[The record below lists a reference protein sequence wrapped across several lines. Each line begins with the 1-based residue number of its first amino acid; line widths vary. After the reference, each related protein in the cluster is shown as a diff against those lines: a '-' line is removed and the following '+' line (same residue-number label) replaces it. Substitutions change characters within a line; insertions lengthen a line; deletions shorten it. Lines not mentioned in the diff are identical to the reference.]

1 MLENQMN
8 TSTVQQAFSQDDW
21 NNYARCYDSLA
32 KLTPYIE
39 MVKGV
44 AQKVLLGES
53 GPILDAAC
61 GTGNFESSL
70 LSEQVHQTLKVIG
83 IDSSQAMLRRATR
96 KCEKYEGA
104 SFIEAD
110 LNTTLPFADETF
122 KQLVSI
128 NTLYAVSSPRDT
140 LLEFSRV
147 LQKGGVLHLVTPKYG
162 YENGLILKRYCKS
175 HLPDDFWKNAHATP
189 EREEFLIREAI
200 SDECLIEDMLSAA
213 KYNRSIGRTGIFH
226 FFKEEDLIDLLSR
239 TSFSVVRS
247 SLTYADQALSI
258 TATKI

>member
-1 MLENQMN
+1 MN
-8 TSTVQQAFSQDDW
+8 TPTAVRAFSQDDW
-21 NNYARCYDSLA
+21 NDYARCYDSLA
-32 KLTPYIE
+32 KLTPYVE

-44 AQKVLLGES
+44 AQKVLLGER

-70 LSEQVHQTLKVIG
+70 LSEQIHQTFQATGV
-83 IDSSQAMLRRATR
+83 DSSQAMLRRARR
-96 KCEKYEGA
+96 KCEKYEGV

-110 LNTTLPFADETF
+110 LNVTLPFGNETF

-140 LLEFSRV
+140 LLEFGRV

-162 YENGLILKRYCKS
+162 YENGLILKS
-175 HLPDDFWKNAHATP
+175 HCGSSLPDDFWTNAHATP

-200 SDECLIEDMLSAA
+200 SDEGLIEDMLSAA
-213 KYNRSIGRTGIFH
+213 KYNRLIGRTGIFH

-247 SLTYADQALSI
+247 SLTYADQALFI